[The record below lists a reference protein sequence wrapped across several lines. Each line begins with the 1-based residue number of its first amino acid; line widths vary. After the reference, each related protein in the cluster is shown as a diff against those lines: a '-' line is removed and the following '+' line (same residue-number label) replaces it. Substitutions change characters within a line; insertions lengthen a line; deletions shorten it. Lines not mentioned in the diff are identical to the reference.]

1 MDKYTPEAR
10 AERQQFIDITFQQGP
25 IQEVG
30 VNGAHIEDV
39 IDLLIARLRG
49 FNEGPF
55 RCRENSLAITALEEA
70 NLWLLKR
77 TLNRVEQGVEGHNL
91 PHQS

>member
-1 MDKYTPEAR
+1 MDKYTPEAK
-10 AERQQFIDITFQQGP
+10 ANRQQFINITFQQGP

-39 IDLLIARLRG
+39 IDLVIDRLRG
-49 FNEGPF
+49 FNEGPY

-77 TLNRVEQGVEGHNL
+77 TLNRIEQGVEGYNR
-91 PHQS
+91 PHVS

>member
-1 MDKYTPEAR
+1 MDKYTPEAKQ
-10 AERQQFIDITFQQGP
+10 ERRQYINITFQHGP

-39 IDLLIARLRG
+39 IDLLIERLRG

-70 NLWLLKR
+70 QLWLLKR
-77 TLNRVEQGVEGHNL
+77 TMNRVEQGVEGYNL
-91 PHQS
+91 PHKS